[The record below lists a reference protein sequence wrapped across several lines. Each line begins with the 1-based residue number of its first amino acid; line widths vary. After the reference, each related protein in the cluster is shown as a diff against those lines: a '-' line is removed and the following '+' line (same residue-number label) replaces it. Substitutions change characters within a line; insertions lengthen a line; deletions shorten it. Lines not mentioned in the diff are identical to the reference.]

1 VSAPQG
7 LTPRLTK
14 EEHRR
19 DVQAPL
25 KSQATYNIVPSC
37 GAKRRKKFK
46 CVGFLLAR
54 SHAKKKAK
62 IKTNRKGTKPMQV
75 KIS

>member
-14 EEHRR
+14 EEHNRR

-25 KSQATYNIVPSC
+25 KSQATYIVPSC

-54 SHAKKKAK
+54 SHA
-62 IKTNRKGTKPMQV
+62 TKQG
-75 KIS
+75 KNKN